1 MNNAYPKNKCIKK
14 KCLKDNV
21 LLKMFVECFYDNLDS
36 IMDAIIIYASGK
48 AVGMTS
54 DELRQLYY
62 TYRISLSSREESIF
76 LLIKHISFKSGITI
90 LRLVKII
97 VNIVYRTL
105 TGKCDLCV
113 SKRRLS
119 KIIMNYLKNL
129 GND

>member
-1 MNNAYPKNKCIKK
+1 
-14 KCLKDNV
+14 
-21 LLKMFVECFYDNLDS
+21 MFVECFYDNLDS